1 MIVMLN
7 LYLIKRSVFTF
18 MINKFKLIDFKILIP
33 YLILN
38 ITGIIMIF
46 SASSYNLDQLGKS
59 SLSTASK
66 QLFFLVVSIAMIT
79 VIYRTNLKIYQ
90 TALFN
95 KILIGAS
102 ATMLLAT
109 SVLGLGETIGGAQ
122 RWIDIGP
129 ITLQPSEFIM
139 ITIILYASYI
149 FSLRQDRIN
158 THFKETILAPTIIIG
173 ILILLVFFQPNVGGA
188 AILTMIFLAILFSS
202 GIPYLYMVVGGLI
215 TGVFTLIM
223 TQLVMF
229 KDGWL
234 LPGKFSHV
242 YDRFSVVRDPFSDQ
256 LGNGFQLV
264 NSYYAIYNGGWF
276 GLGLGQSIQKKGF
289 LPVAET
295 DFIFSVT
302 IEELG
307 LIRAFIILGLLLFL
321 ILRIFAIGI
330 KATSSFNSL
339 VAIGVGSAILIQV
352 FVNLGGIL
360 GLIPMTGVPFP
371 FMSYG
376 GSNLLTLSILIGF
389 VLNISADEKRKKIYT
404 LALSMTEH

>member
-1 MIVMLN
+1 
-7 LYLIKRSVFTF
+7 

-33 YLILN
+33 YIILN

-59 SLSTASK
+59 IYSIASK
-66 QLFFLVVSIAMIT
+66 QFFFLVVSVIMIV
-79 VIYRTNLKIYQ
+79 VIYRTRLTLYQ
-90 TALFN
+90 TSLFN

-102 ATMLLAT
+102 AVVLIAT
-109 SVLGLGETIGGAQ
+109 SVLGFGDTIGGAT

-129 ITLQPSEFIM
+129 IRIQPSEFIM
-139 ITIILYASYI
+139 ITIILYSSYI
-149 FSLRQDRIN
+149 FSLRQNRIG
-158 THFKETILAPTIIIG
+158 THFKDTVLAPSIIVG
-173 ILILLVFFQPNVGGA
+173 ILILLVFIQPNVGGA
-188 AILTMIFLAILFSS
+188 AILTLIFLAILFAS
-202 GIPYLYMVVGGLI
+202 GIAYRYMIAGGLVM
-215 TGVFTLIM
+215 GAFTLIM
-223 TQLVMF
+223 TQLVLF
-229 KDGWL
+229 KDGLL
-234 LPGKFSHV
+234 LPGRFSHV

-264 NSYYAIYNGGWF
+264 NSYFAIYNGGWF
-276 GLGLGQSIQKKGF
+276 GLGLGESIQKKGF

-307 LIRAFIILGLLLFL
+307 LFRALIILGLLLFM
-321 ILRIFAIGI
+321 ILRIFVIGI
-330 KATSSFNSL
+330 KAKSSFNSL
-339 VAIGVGSAILIQV
+339 VAIGIGSAILIQV

-360 GLIPMTGVPFP
+360 GIIPMTGVPFP

-389 VLNISADEKRKKIYT
+389 ILNISADEKRREIYT
-404 LALSMTEH
+404 LALTMS

>member
-1 MIVMLN
+1 
-7 LYLIKRSVFTF
+7 

-33 YLILN
+33 YIILN

-59 SLSTASK
+59 IYSIAAK
-66 QLFFLVVSIAMIT
+66 QFFFLVVSFIMIV
-79 VIYRTNLKIYQ
+79 VIYRTKLTIYQ
-90 TALFN
+90 TAFFN
-95 KILIGAS
+95 KIMIGAS
-102 ATMLLAT
+102 ATILIAT

-129 ITLQPSEFIM
+129 ITIQPSEFII

-149 FSLRQDRIN
+149 LSAKQNRIN
-158 THFKETILAPTIIIG
+158 SHFKETILAPSIIVG
-173 ILILLVFFQPNVGGA
+173 ILILLVFIQPNVGGA
-188 AILTMIFLAILFSS
+188 AILTLIFLALLFAS
-202 GIPYLYMVVGGLI
+202 GIAYRYIIVGG
-215 TGVFTLIM
+215 GVMAFFAFIM
-223 TQLVMF
+223 TQLVLF
-229 KDGWL
+229 KDGFL
-234 LPGKFSHV
+234 LPGKFAHV
-242 YDRFSVVRDPFSDQ
+242 YDRFSVVKDPFSDQ
-256 LGNGFQLV
+256 LGNGFQIV

-307 LIRAFIILGLLLFL
+307 LLRSFIILALLLFL

-330 KATSSFNSL
+330 RATSSFNAL
-339 VAIGVGSAILIQV
+339 VSIGVGSAILIQV

-360 GLIPMTGVPFP
+360 GFIPMTGVPFP

-376 GSNLLTLSILIGF
+376 GSNLLTLSILIGI
-389 VLNISADEKRKKIYT
+389 VLNISADEKRRQIYT
-404 LALSMTEH
+404 LALTMS

>member
-1 MIVMLN
+1 
-7 LYLIKRSVFTF
+7 
-18 MINKFKLIDFKILIP
+18 MINKFKLLDFKILIP
-33 YLILN
+33 YIILN

-46 SASSYNLDQLGKS
+46 SASSYNLDQKGLS
-59 SLSTASK
+59 SMSIASK
-66 QLFFLVVSIAMIT
+66 QLFFLIVSVIMIM

-90 TALFN
+90 TSFFN
-95 KILIGAS
+95 KMLISAS
-102 ATMLLAT
+102 AIVLIAT
-109 SVLGLGETIGGAQ
+109 SVLGLGQTIGGAQ

-129 ITLQPSEFIM
+129 ISIQPSEFIM
-139 ITIILYASYI
+139 ITIIIYSSYI
-149 FSLRQDRIN
+149 FSVKQNKIGSQL
-158 THFKETILAPTIIIG
+158 KETVVGPSIIVG
-173 ILILLVFFQPNVGGA
+173 ILILLVFIQPNVGGA
-188 AILTMIFLAILFSS
+188 AILTMIYLAILFSS
-202 GIPYLYMVVGGLI
+202 GIPYLYMVVGAGF
-215 TGVFTLIM
+215 TAVFAFIM

-229 KDGWL
+229 KDGFL

-242 YDRFSVVRDPFSDQ
+242 YDRFSVMKDPFSDQ

-307 LIRAFIILGLLLFL
+307 LIRSFIILGLLLFL

-330 KATSSFNSL
+330 QATTSFNSL

-360 GLIPMTGVPFP
+360 GIIPMTGVPFP

-376 GSNLLTLSILIGF
+376 GSNLLTLSILIGI
-389 VLNISADEKRKKIYT
+389 VLNISADEKRRKIYT
-404 LALSMTEH
+404 LALSMA

>member
-1 MIVMLN
+1 
-7 LYLIKRSVFTF
+7 

-33 YLILN
+33 YIILN

-46 SASSYNLDQLGKS
+46 SASSYNLDQKGMS
-59 SLSTASK
+59 SISIASK
-66 QLFFLVVSIAMIT
+66 QLFFFVVSIIMIT
-79 VIYRTNLKIYQ
+79 IIYRTNLKIYQ
-90 TALFN
+90 TSFFN
-95 KILIGAS
+95 KMIIGAS
-102 ATMLLAT
+102 ATILIAT

-129 ITLQPSEFIM
+129 IRIQPSEFIM
-139 ITIILYASYI
+139 VAIIIYSSYI
-149 FSLRQDRIN
+149 FSIRQNRIG
-158 THFKETILAPTIIIG
+158 THFKETVLAPSIIVG
-173 ILILLVFFQPNVGGA
+173 VLILLVFIQPNVGGA
-188 AILTMIFLAILFSS
+188 AILTMIFLVILLSS
-202 GIPYLYMVVGGLI
+202 GIPYLYMVVGGII
-215 TGVFTLIM
+215 TGFFAFIM

-234 LPGKFSHV
+234 IPGKFAHV
-242 YDRFSVVRDPFSDQ
+242 YDRFSVVKDPFSDQ

-264 NSYYAIYNGGWF
+264 NSYYAIYNGGWL

-307 LIRAFIILGLLLFL
+307 LLRSFLILGLLLFL
-321 ILRIFAIGI
+321 ILRIIAIGI
-330 KATSSFNSL
+330 QASSSFNSL
-339 VAIGVGSAILIQV
+339 IAIGTGSAILIQV

-360 GLIPMTGVPFP
+360 GFIPMTGVPFP

-376 GSNLLTLSILIGF
+376 GSNLLTLSILIGL
-389 VLNISADEKRKKIYT
+389 VLNISADEKRRKIYT
-404 LALSMTEH
+404 LALTMS